1 MTDITSRKL
10 IVLKGI
16 LFFVIIISA
25 SALIL
30 LKRPTL
36 TVALAVCVL
45 IWASAR
51 FYYFLFYVLEK
62 YVDPDLRYSGLF
74 ALLSQIQNREGPPQH

>member
-10 IVLKGI
+10 IVVKGI
-16 LFFVIIISA
+16 PFLLIIVGS

-30 LKRPTL
+30 LKEPTL
-36 TVALAVCVL
+36 TAATAVFVL

-51 FYYFLFYVLEK
+51 FYYFIFYVLEK
-62 YVDPDLRYSGLF
+62 YVDPGLRYSGLLSLGA
-74 ALLSQIQNREGPPQH
+74 ALLRRRRRRP